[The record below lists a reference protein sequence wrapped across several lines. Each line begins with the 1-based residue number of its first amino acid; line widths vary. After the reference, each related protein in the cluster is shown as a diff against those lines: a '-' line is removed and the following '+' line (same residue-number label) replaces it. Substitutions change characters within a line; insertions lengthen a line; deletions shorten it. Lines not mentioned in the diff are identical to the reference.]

1 MTLIYKNLYNNIISK
16 NAEQYS
22 NLRVITGYS
31 SGNFI
36 RRVFKDFPNMKL
48 DLYLGMARQGIL
60 ERDHKYYQD
69 LTTAKKARV
78 SYVTEKPFIHQKVLE
93 FYGNGSRRYLGSAN
107 FSYSGFESQCEVMLE
122 TTESVE
128 GLFRQAKKQSIL
140 CTDTKIPKY
149 IPLLKDQ
156 TAIYECELTDERDN
170 SLYSF
175 EQPSFEF
182 KDIGVDNEVY
192 LKVSRSPL
200 YKDFLD
206 GFKDYEQRISIANS
220 TLQNKDVSKN
230 GRGGSYKRYLIKA
243 LVNYYYYFGELPK
256 DMRSPEV
263 GSRLMKLME
272 TPSFKKVNVD
282 KNRFYSAAIHAYLEY
297 VSK

>member
-1 MTLIYKNLYNNIISK
+1 
-16 NAEQYS
+16 
-22 NLRVITGYS
+22 
-31 SGNFI
+31 
-36 RRVFKDFPNMKL
+36 MKL

-156 TAIYECELTDERDN
+156 TAIYELTDERDN
-170 SLYSF
+170 SLYNF

-182 KDIGVDNEVY
+182 KDISVDNEVY
-192 LKVSRSPL
+192 LKVSRSPI

-220 TLQNKDVSKN
+220 TSQNKDVSKN
-230 GRGGSYKRYLIKA
+230 GRGSSYKRYLIKA

-272 TPSFKKVNVD
+272 TPSFKRVNAD
-282 KNRFYSAAIHAYLEY
+282 KNRFYNAAIYAYLEY